1 MVNAKNV
8 QSLNDRIEKINN
20 QRVKTETQHEMLTNR
35 LNSELGSYKEQFGV
49 DLVGKSFTETRKKIN
64 AEIKKV
70 TTEVEAEFELKEKV
84 VSAIDAG
91 DIAEAYRLLGIE
103 VKAEEDVSEETE
115 EPEETEGTEGA
126 TLSVESGELSL
137 EEPDEE
143 DFGGLNLEDSQ
154 ESDEVSSTQV
164 GGLTLD
170 DKDAFDFDLEVEDPE
185 EEEPKAEE
193 PKKNTEIPMS
203 SAKDAIGDLEVI
215 DEDEPEELGSDF
227 GFGDL
232 MKGTK
237 FNLGG
242 E

>member
-20 QRVKTETQHEMLTNR
+20 QRVKTETQHEMLTKR
-35 LNSELGSYKEQFGV
+35 LNSELDSYKEQFGV

-70 TTEVEAEFELKEKV
+70 TSEVEAEFELKEKV

-103 VKAEEDVSEETE
+103 VKTEECEEDATE
-115 EPEETEGTEGA
+115 EVEDA
-126 TLSVESGELSL
+126 TLSVESDELSL
-137 EEPDEE
+137 EEPSAE
-143 DFGGLNLEDSQ
+143 DFGGLTSDDTQ
-154 ESDEVSSTQV
+154 VAVKPDEVPSTQV

-170 DKDAFDFDLEVEDPE
+170 DKDDFDFDLEVEDPE

-193 PKKNTEIPMS
+193 PKKATEIPMS

-215 DEDEPEELGSDF
+215 DEDETEELGSDF

>member
-8 QSLNDRIEKINN
+8 QLLNDRIEKINN
-20 QRVKTETQHEMLTNR
+20 QRVKTETQHEMLTKR
-35 LNSELGSYKEQFGV
+35 LNSELDSYKEQFGV

-70 TTEVEAEFELKEKV
+70 TSEVEAEFELKEKV

-91 DIAEAYRLLGIE
+91 DITEAYRLLGIE
-103 VKAEEDVSEETE
+103 VKAEEDVSEET
-115 EPEETEGTEGA
+115 EETEGTEGA

-143 DFGGLNLEDSQ
+143 DFGGLTLEGTQ
-154 ESDEVSSTQV
+154 VEVNSDEVSSAQV

-170 DKDAFDFDLEVEDPE
+170 DKDDFDFDLEVEDPE
-185 EEEPKAEE
+185 EEEPK
-193 PKKNTEIPMS
+193 KVTEIPMS

-215 DEDEPEELGSDF
+215 DEDEAEELGSDF

>member
-20 QRVKTETQHEMLTNR
+20 QRVKTETQHEMLTKR
-35 LNSELGSYKEQFGV
+35 LNSELDSYKKQFGV

-70 TTEVEAEFELKEKV
+70 TSEVEAEFELKEKV

-91 DIAEAYRLLGIE
+91 DIAEAYRLLGLE

-115 EPEETEGTEGA
+115 GTEEIEED
-126 TLSVESGELSL
+126 TLSVESDELSL

-143 DFGGLNLEDSQ
+143 DFGGLTLEDTQ
-154 ESDEVSSTQV
+154 ESDEVSSTQA
-164 GGLTLD
+164 GDLTSD
-170 DKDAFDFDLEVEDPE
+170 DKDDFDFDLEVEDPE
-185 EEEPKAEE
+185 EAEPKAEE